1 MVQRLLARSDYLPH
15 AAFTIESLQESNRR
29 KGSPDLIEPR
39 RKLQMK
45 QRNDIDGLRAVAVLP
60 VVLFHYNFLKL
71 MPGGYIGV
79 DIFFVISGFLI
90 TRIIYDGIA
99 DGSYSIAD
107 FYYRR
112 VRRIFPALFAMF
124 AFCLVT
130 AFLISFPS
138 DAHDVGHSVLA
149 STFFVSNILFY
160 LSSGYFDQ
168 ASEINPLLHT
178 WSLSVEEQF
187 YVLFPLLVFAIRKF
201 SNQTRIRILFA
212 IALASFI
219 ASSVMLPRDGSAVF
233 YLVQYRAWELLLG
246 SLLALGA
253 VPQIRR
259 PWVAESLGV
268 LGLTMIV
275 ASIMLYSS
283 VTPFPGYSALL
294 PCLGAALIIYSG
306 TAATTTVGRL
316 LSLAPVRFVGLVS
329 YSFYLWHWPI
339 LVFYRYYFMHEPHG
353 LVERGALIAVTFLI
367 SVLSWH
373 FIEKPFRVRREKT
386 DVPRT
391 LRAAG
396 SAMLAFS
403 LFGLVLGPANAQ
415 FWQYPGRV
423 TSTMNYVD
431 YEVTDMMRTGQC
443 FMSTSAG
450 DFKRFDK
457 SACLALD
464 VRKPNYL
471 IFGDS
476 HAAHLWYGLKKTYPD
491 VNFMQATSSG
501 CKPLIGR
508 KSDPTCN
515 SMVNYIASDFAPR
528 SHPDA
533 IILSANWQTSDAA
546 DLKKTINALR
556 EYTNRVIVFG
566 PIAIYDQPL
575 PRILARGLYDGDP
588 AIVLRHS
595 VPGRDQIDRQL
606 FHALRTTDSDY
617 VSLYRT
623 LCRPGCITW
632 IDRTIPL
639 QYDYGHLTREGSVF
653 IASLLDKRMFG
664 TTR

>member
-1 MVQRLLARSDYLPH
+1 
-15 AAFTIESLQESNRR
+15 
-29 KGSPDLIEPR
+29 
-39 RKLQMK
+39 MK

-71 MPGGYIGV
+71 MPGGFVGV

-130 AFLISFPS
+130 AFLISFPN

-160 LSSGYFDQ
+160 LTSGYFDQ

-187 YVLFPLLVFAIRKF
+187 YVLFPLVVFAIRKF
-201 SNQTRIRILFA
+201 SNKTRIRILFVM
-212 IALASFI
+212 ALVSFI
-219 ASSVMLPRDGSAVF
+219 ASSLMLPADRSAVF

-246 SLLALGA
+246 ALLALGA
-253 VPQIRR
+253 VPQTRTQ
-259 PWVAESLGV
+259 WVAESLGV
-268 LGLTMIV
+268 LGITMIA
-275 ASIMLYSS
+275 ASVMLYSS
-283 VTPFPGYSALL
+283 ATPFPGYSALL
-294 PCLGAALIIYSG
+294 PCLGAALVIYSG
-306 TAATTTVGRL
+306 TAATTLVGYL
-316 LSLAPVRFVGLVS
+316 LSLKPVRFIGLVS

-353 LVERGALIAVTFLI
+353 LAERGALIAVTFLI

-391 LRAAG
+391 LRVAG

-403 LFGLVLGPANAQ
+403 LFGLALGPANAQ

-423 TSTMNYVD
+423 TNTMAYVN

-457 SACLALD
+457 PACLALD
-464 VRKPNYL
+464 VSKPNYL

-476 HAAHLWYGLKKTYPD
+476 HAAHLWYGLKRTYPD

-508 KSDPTCN
+508 NTDPTCN
-515 SMVNYIASDFAPR
+515 KMVNYIAEGFVPK

-533 IILSANWQTSDAA
+533 IILSANWLGSDAA
-546 DLKKTINALR
+546 DLQKTIDALR
-556 EYTNRVIVFG
+556 PHTKRIIVFG
-566 PIAIYDQPL
+566 PIVAYDQPL
-575 PRILARGLYDGDP
+575 PRILARSLYAQDP
-588 AIVLRHS
+588 AVVASHRI
-595 VPGRDQIDRQL
+595 PGRDEIDRAL
-606 FHALRTTDSDY
+606 ADRLRTQDVEY
-617 VSLYRT
+617 ISLFRT
-623 LCRPGCITW
+623 LCPSDCVTW
-632 IDRTIPL
+632 INRNTPL

-653 IASLLDKRMFG
+653 VASLIDKRLFG
-664 TTR
+664 AAH

>member
-1 MVQRLLARSDYLPH
+1 
-15 AAFTIESLQESNRR
+15 
-29 KGSPDLIEPR
+29 
-39 RKLQMK
+39 MK

-71 MPGGYIGV
+71 MPGGYVGV

-90 TRIIYDGIA
+90 TRIIYDGIG
-99 DGSYSIAD
+99 DGTYSIAD

-130 AFLISFPS
+130 AFLISFPN
-138 DAHDVGHSVLA
+138 DAHDVGNSVLA

-187 YVLFPLLVFAIRKF
+187 YVLFPLVVFAIRKF
-201 SNQTRIRILFA
+201 SDKTRIRILLA
-212 IALASFI
+212 MALASFI

-253 VPQIRR
+253 VPPIRK

-268 LGLTMIV
+268 LGLAMII

-294 PCLGAALIIYSG
+294 PCLGAALIIHSG

-353 LVERGALIAVTFLI
+353 IVERGALIGVTFVI

-373 FIEKPFRVRREKT
+373 FIEKPFRARRQQAN
-386 DVPRT
+386 VPRT
-391 LRAAG
+391 LRVAG

-403 LFGLVLGPANAQ
+403 LFGLALGPANAQ

-423 TSTMNYVD
+423 TNTMAYVD

-457 SACLALD
+457 QACLKLD
-464 VRKPNYL
+464 VQKPNYL

-476 HAAHLWYGLKKTYPD
+476 HAAHLWYGLKQTYPD
-491 VNFMQATSSG
+491 VNFLQATSSG
-501 CKPLIGR
+501 CKPLVGR
-508 KSDPTCN
+508 KADPTCN
-515 SMVNYIASDFAPR
+515 RMVSYIAENFAPKSR
-528 SHPDA
+528 PDA
-533 IILSANWQTSDAA
+533 IILSANWQSSDAA
-546 DLKKTINALR
+546 DLKKTIATLR
-556 EYTNRVIVFG
+556 PHTDRIIVFG
-566 PIAIYDQPL
+566 PIVAYDQPL
-575 PRILARGLYDGDP
+575 PRILARSLYMQDP
-588 AIVLRHS
+588 AIVGQHS
-595 VPGRDQIDRQL
+595 LPGRDDIDYQL
-606 FHALRTTDSDY
+606 FNALRTTDSEY

-623 LCRPGCITW
+623 LCRPNCITW
-632 IDRTIPL
+632 IDRSIPL

-653 IASLLDKRMFG
+653 IASLLDKRMFDA
-664 TTR
+664 TR